1 MLRFWQ
7 IGWLQWRWT
16 SWMGRMTITTRPA
29 TFDDVDALVQVLCA
43 ISALPAGEIR
53 ERLEEDFRHDAREQ
67 VRGEIANSI
76 TYVICAD
83 DMRVGRL
90 RVVRTTDY
98 IEIAGLQVDPA
109 RQSQGIG
116 TAVTNEILD
125 EGRRTGLPVELDV
138 SKENPNAERLYTR
151 LGFHRIGENDK
162 DYRMRRI

>member
-1 MLRFWQ
+1 
-7 IGWLQWRWT
+7 
-16 SWMGRMTITTRPA
+16 MGRMPTTIRPA
-29 TFDDVDALVQVLCA
+29 TLDDVDALVNVLCA
-43 ISALPAGEIR
+43 ISALPAGDIR
-53 ERLEEDFRHDAREQ
+53 ERLEEDFHHDALEQ

-83 DMRVGRL
+83 GVRVGRL
-90 RVVRTTDY
+90 RVVRTTDC

-116 TAVTNEILD
+116 TAVINDILD

-162 DYRMRRI
+162 DYRMRRT